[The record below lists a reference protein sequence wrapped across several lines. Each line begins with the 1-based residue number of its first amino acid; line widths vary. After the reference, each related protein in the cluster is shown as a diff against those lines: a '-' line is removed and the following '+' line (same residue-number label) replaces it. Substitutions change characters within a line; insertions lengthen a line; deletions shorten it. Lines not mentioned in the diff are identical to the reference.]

1 MQRIKVDIVSDIV
14 CPWCYIGKRRLEK
27 AIEELTGEFEF
38 DISYLPFELHPNM
51 PKEGRNQKEYL
62 TEKFGGEERY
72 HQLTA
77 NVTSV
82 AAEEGLHFDYS
93 QQQNSPNTRDA
104 HRLIWLAKQEGVQ
117 PEVKEA
123 LLNAYFEKGVD
134 LTKDDNLIDVAESA
148 GLDRN
153 KAMALLSSDEGLVEV
168 EYLEQLNTQR
178 GVSGV
183 PFYIV
188 NDKYGI
194 SGAQPSSSFV
204 SAFRDISEKTLSKAS
219 K

>member
-27 AIEELTGEFEF
+27 AIEELKGEFEF

-153 KAMALLSSDEGLVEV
+153 KAMALLCSDEGLVEV

>member
-27 AIEELTGEFEF
+27 AIEELKGEFEF

>member
-1 MQRIKVDIVSDIV
+1 MQRIKVDIVSDVV

-27 AIEELTGEFEF
+27 AIEELKGEFEF
-38 DISYLPFELHPNM
+38 DINYLPFELHPNM

-72 HQLTA
+72 QQLTN
-77 NVTSV
+77 NVTAV
-82 AAEEGLHFDYS
+82 AAEEGLHFNYTR
-93 QQQNSPNTRDA
+93 QQNSPNTRDA

-123 LLNAYFEKGVD
+123 LLNAYFEKGID
-134 LTKDDNLIDVAESA
+134 LTKNDNLIDVAESA

-153 KAMALLSSDEGLVEV
+153 KATALLSSDEGLVEV

-204 SAFRDISEKTLSKAS
+204 SAFRDISEKTLVESSK
-219 K
+219 

>member
-27 AIEELTGEFEF
+27 AIEELKGEFEF

-204 SAFRDISEKTLSKAS
+204 SAFRDISEKTLSEAS